1 LWKEPF
7 MSAKTKKNTVKEI
20 VKQPLVTEKKKV
32 SKTWLALMKGKQ
44 YGEIVDLK
52 AVLR

>member
-1 LWKEPF
+1 
-7 MSAKTKKNTVKEI
+7 MNTKTKKTDKQIVKEST
-20 VKQPLVTEKKKV
+20 VTEKKKV

-52 AVLR
+52 AVLK